1 MNNPIKKKLIQ
12 EFEKNIKFFNEKRE
26 KNKKKAK
33 RKRIFSIIIAI
44 IIMIEVLI
52 IAYWVAMMHTTDPN
66 VVLSKMAVI
75 ISSVAMLFAF
85 AQTYFQDSY
94 KNEFE
99 DVVSLLFANTII
111 EICNSSNINDDDKQD
126 IINEINKIR
135 DKK

>member
-1 MNNPIKKKLIQ
+1 MNNPIKRKLIQ
-12 EFEKNIKFFNEKRE
+12 EFEKNLKFSNEKRE
-26 KNKKKAK
+26 KTQKIAK

-44 IIMIEVLI
+44 IIAIEVSI
-52 IAYWVAMMHTTDPN
+52 IAYWVAMMPTNDPN
-66 VVLSKMAVI
+66 VMLSKIAVI

-94 KNEFE
+94 KNELE
-99 DVVSLLFANTII
+99 DVVSLLFANTIV
-111 EICNSSNINDDDKQD
+111 EICNSSKIDDDDKQD